1 MNASR
6 KPLETKLPRMSA
18 LARLPV
24 FLALDGKRA
33 VLAGGSP
40 AAAWKAELLSAC
52 GAHVDV
58 YAVDPCDELL
68 QLATDPPRGTIAIDR
83 RDWTAEDLKG
93 AVVAVGAFEDD
104 EVVVI
109 GDEPVNTINDRRRP
123 RLLCREAKE
132 SSSPCRSRARL
143 AYSPCAS
150 R

>member
-6 KPLETKLPRMSA
+6 KPLEAKPPRMSA

-68 QLATDPPRGTIAIDR
+68 QLAADPPRGTIAIVR

-104 EVVVI
+104 EGAARFSSAARTVGV
-109 GDEPVNTINDRRRP
+109 PVN
-123 RLLCREAKE
+123 
-132 SSSPCRSRARL
+132 
-143 AYSPCAS
+143 
-150 R
+150 